1 MYFILFFRELVPK
14 NHFIKVQ
21 ENGSH
26 VIHRPDPSQIELC
39 QYQGNIRGIQNSWAA
54 ISTCSGIRGVVHDGN
69 TLHYI
74 EKSDTN
80 LGDISGEHYVYK
92 HEDLVTNHTCGYE
105 GTPHDIADSISRM
118 KSVNRV
124 KRSPQLIR
132 GPYNANRRSRFVEL
146 ILVVDHR
153 LYENMNKDLREVNQR
168 CKDIANI
175 INALY
180 TPLNIFIALVGVVV
194 WTELDEITLS
204 TKGDTTLTNFLHYRR
219 EKLVKEHPNDNAQ
232 LLTKIQFDGG
242 VVGKALKGPMCT
254 YEFSGGVSMDHSSV
268 VGLVATTV
276 THEMGHNF
284 GMEHDTSSCECPDD
298 RCIMAPSSSST
309 SPTHWSSCSLEY
321 LAVAFEH
328 GMDYC
333 LKNIPER
340 LFDSPVCGNGFVEPG
355 EQCDCGLEDR
365 CNNPCCNAT
374 TCMLYSNA
382 SCATGEC
389 CDLSTCHPK
398 NAGTMCRSADHECDL
413 PEYCTGE
420 SEYCP
425 GDVFKMDGETC
436 DYGKAFC
443 YKGTCRSHSDQ
454 CRLLWGPSGKSS
466 DFLCY
471 RMNTKG
477 SRHGNCGYNRLNQSY
492 VKCYDENIY
501 CGMLHC
507 MHLNEKLEFGME
519 SVSILSHSFINA
531 GGSII
536 PCRTAIVDL
545 GLNEIDPG
553 LAPDGAK
560 CADGKMC
567 VGQKCLSVAALT
579 AGTACKDNC
588 NGNGVCNSLGHCHCN
603 TGFAPPLCHHPGT
616 GGSEDSGPASQPNAR
631 REVITAFYIVF
642 LGVLPTLALITFFL
656 YYIRKN
662 TIFGKKPTRP
672 PILEKKTNNDMRNTH
687 HRGNGTTGAKVCRAP
702 SASLEISG
710 PLIVDHSRATLLPR
724 QEANVS
730 NSTGENVTSHLQ
742 SNLLGHFVGFSIT
755 PIQKEVP
762 HHPSSHVSASSA
774 HHSQDVTASGTLRRE
789 NGVIPG
795 AATKN
800 TPIRPAPKVPPT
812 YHHTS
817 SGHQT
822 LNNHPVTTDH
832 QQRPVIS
839 SPVLAATTSTT
850 AKDLIDHKLS
860 PSRPAP
866 TIPPVEIIQ
875 PKITNHQHQNIP
887 PLVHQQLQQ
896 QQPSLPQQ
904 QPNTTSQPS
913 GDDKK
918 NYPAL
923 TRIASFMRGQK
934 PDIHNNKKEVK
945 KKLDKELLRN
955 IEISNPIPQKEIE
968 IPLATLPA
976 GDKATS
982 SAVVSRA
989 QSLRDT
995 GVVKRAPIPTFGS
1008 MRVQNNKRPTSIPAA
1023 HRPTSP
1029 PPRPPSSVGLP
1040 GYQPN
1045 ASASTTK
1052 PDNSYDDC
1060 LNLLTENNAP
1070 LAHIDEESPKQENI
1084 YAVIEENPQSISDYK
1099 VPNPVDPN
1107 SDSMGLLGEI
1117 VLEIE
1122 ARNTESIYSAS
1133 TLKRKKDNSVTDDD
1147 VGSTVTDIST
1157 DSKSNQTYMNTNS
1170 SNSSNSGYLSPI
1182 VNNQNKAD
1190 LKMNSDQA
1198 VINKGPTV
1206 PEASAPYK
1214 PYSSSLHR
1222 NVGPFAASYNKTP
1235 TPEMKLKSEP
1245 TPTSAPKTINTP
1257 KSTNSSNTIQQLN
1270 RSKTPPSLQRHKT
1283 PPSLSIKKIDPVK
1296 KSLEQNKKFTT
1307 TPQTTAKP
1315 QQQQQQQINTN
1326 ISNKQPDIV
1335 SSCTNDTNKAPDIV
1349 TTKQDKPKLKQ
1360 LNKSQHQPL
1369 PTGPKPIISNNKPKT
1384 DFTNK
1389 INKPAVRSN
1398 SKVAS
1403 LQQKFENQANQQ
1415 QQQVPAIKSNLD
1427 SKNIDIKR

>member
-1 MYFILFFRELVPK
+1 FVK
-14 NHFIKVQ
+14 TQ

-26 VIHRPDPSQIELC
+26 VVHRRDPSEIELC
-39 QYQGNIRGIQNSWAA
+39 QYQGNIRGIPTSWAA
-54 ISTCSGIRGVVHDGN
+54 LSTCSGIRGVIHDGE

-80 LGDISGEHYVYK
+80 LSEHFVYK
-92 HEDLVTNHTCGYE
+92 HDDLLTNNTCGYE
-105 GTPHDIADSISRM
+105 GTPHDVM
-118 KSVNRV
+118 ESVHRLNTANRV
-124 KRSPQLIR
+124 KRSPQNIR

-153 LYENMNKDLREVNQR
+153 LYENMNKDLNEVKQR

-254 YEFSGGVSMDHSSV
+254 YEFSGGVSMDHSTV

-284 GMEHDTSSCECPDD
+284 GMEHDTQSCDCPDD
-298 RCIMAPSSSST
+298 RCIMAPSSSTT

-321 LAVAFEH
+321 LAVAFDH

-333 LKNIPER
+333 LKNKPER
-340 LFDSPVCGNGFVEPG
+340 LFDSPVCGNGFVEAG

-374 TCMLYSNA
+374 RCMLYSNA

-398 NAGTMCRSADHECDL
+398 NAGSLCRSADHECDL

-436 DYGKAFC
+436 DWGKAFC

-492 VKCYDENIY
+492 VKCYDENIF

-507 MHLNEKLEFGME
+507 MHLNERLEFGME

-531 GGSII
+531 GGNII

-560 CADGKMC
+560 CAEGKMC
-567 VGQKCLSVAALT
+567 VGQKCLSVDALT

-603 TGFAPPLCHHPGT
+603 TGFAPPTCHHPGT

-642 LGVLPTLALITFFL
+642 LGVLPSIALVGFFL
-656 YYIRKN
+656 YYMKRN
-662 TIFGKKPTRP
+662 TIFVKKPRP
-672 PILEKKTNNDMRNTH
+672 TMYVNRCNTKDNK
-687 HRGNGTTGAKVCRAP
+687 RFNVVDYITTTTTMAPTTSSTITGGTTARNNSKTVIAQQQQQQKNLLLQEEPIYSEIYDQYSVPMREQDHYDRIAVIENIYNEVN
-702 SASLEISG
+702 AANKISG

-724 QEANVS
+724 QDSSGGSATVNGG
-730 NSTGENVTSHLQ
+730 GEVTASHLQ
-742 SNLLGHFVGFSIT
+742 NNLLRHFVGFSTTSLQKEPGTVVIQPPAAVVPVRPHPTAVGHHQDVHPSVSAIT
-755 PIQKEVP
+755 PVHPVSNVQKNV
-762 HHPSSHVSASSA
+762 
-774 HHSQDVTASGTLRRE
+774 
-789 NGVIPG
+789 
-795 AATKN
+795 
-800 TPIRPAPKVPPT
+800 PIRPAPKLPEVNVPP
-812 YHHTS
+812 
-817 SGHQT
+817 
-822 LNNHPVTTDH
+822 VA
-832 QQRPVIS
+832 QRPVIS
-839 SPVLAATTSTT
+839 SPVLAATTSTA
-850 AKDLIDHKLS
+850 AKDLIDHGHS

-866 TIPPVEIIQ
+866 AVPGHPV
-875 PKITNHQHQNIP
+875 
-887 PLVHQQLQQ
+887 Q
-896 QQPSLPQQ
+896 QQPPPVQQAQ
-904 QPNTTSQPS
+904 QPQTSA

-918 NYPAL
+918 TYPAL

-934 PDIHNNKKEVK
+934 PEVQKKDLVK
-945 KKLDKELLRN
+945 KKLDKEALRN
-955 IEISNPIPQKEIE
+955 IEISNPIPQKDIE
-968 IPLATLPA
+968 IPLATLPVE
-976 GDKATS
+976 KAV
-982 SAVVSRA
+982 VVSRA

-995 GVVKRAPIPTFGS
+995 AVVKRAPIPTFGS
-1008 MRVQNNKRPTSIPAA
+1008 MRMQNGKRPTSTPAA

-1029 PPRPPSSVGLP
+1029 PPRPPSSIGVP
-1040 GYQPN
+1040 GYQPPSSQSIAVVAN
-1045 ASASTTK
+1045 KT
-1052 PDNSYDDC
+1052 DNSYDDC

-1084 YAVIEENPQSISDYK
+1084 YAVIEENPQATSEYK
-1099 VPNPVDPN
+1099 VPNPVDT
-1107 SDSMGLLGEI
+1107 SGDTMGLLGEI

-1122 ARNTESIYSAS
+1122 ARNNESIYSAS
-1133 TLKRKKDNSVTDDD
+1133 TLKRKKENLTDM
-1147 VGSTVTDIST
+1147 SS
-1157 DSKSNQTYMNTNS
+1157 DSKTNQTYMNTS

-1182 VNNQNKAD
+1182 NSQNKGGAE
-1190 LKMNSDQA
+1190 QA
-1198 VINKGPTV
+1198 VVNKGPTLKAKNEPNSISV
-1206 PEASAPYK
+1206 LAS
-1214 PYSSSLHR
+1214 
-1222 NVGPFAASYNKTP
+1222 KTSVN
-1235 TPEMKLKSEP
+1235 TTK
-1245 TPTSAPKTINTP
+1245 TSPSNNT
-1257 KSTNSSNTIQQLN
+1257 SFN
-1270 RSKTPPSLQRHKT
+1270 RTKTPPSLQRRKT
-1283 PPSLSIKKIDPVK
+1283 PPNLIVTNATNSLASK
-1296 KSLEQNKKFTT
+1296 Q
-1307 TPQTTAKP
+1307 
-1315 QQQQQQQINTN
+1315 
-1326 ISNKQPDIV
+1326 QPDIV
-1335 SSCTNDTNKAPDIV
+1335 SSCTNDANKAPDV
-1349 TTKQDKPKLKQ
+1349 VVKQEKPKVLKSTLKQ
-1360 LNKSQHQPL
+1360 P
-1369 PTGPKPIISNNKPKT
+1369 PTGPKPQIQSTKPKT
-1384 DFTNK
+1384 EFNNTNK
-1389 INKPAVRSN
+1389 SYSGGKPAVRSN

-1403 LQQKFENQANQQ
+1403 LQQKFENQASQALMKQN
-1415 QQQVPAIKSNLD
+1415 
-1427 SKNIDIKR
+1427 